1 MKKLFA
7 LPVIVALAIF
17 CACQKHPTEAEIQA
31 RIEQEVQRR
40 LAAEHE
46 AQEQE
51 AQRRRAE
58 FTARRN
64 ALLEKRK
71 AAGNTQVP
79 GVSRVPSR
87 PSIGERSANP
97 ATGLAP
103 GAVRTPHPIPGLR
116 NRPSARSRFASPMP
130 EASVP
135 VPSETSGTP
144 SVTPAEAA
152 SPAVSPLPEA
162 AESASPTPTP
172 ESPDGTAQ

>member
-7 LPVIVALAIF
+7 LPVIVAVAIF
-17 CACQKHPTEAEIQA
+17 CSCQKHPTEAEIQA

-51 AQRRRAE
+51 AERRRAE

-71 AAGNTQVP
+71 AATNTQVP
-79 GVSRVPSR
+79 GVSRVPGR
-87 PSIGERSANP
+87 PSMGDRSGA
-97 ATGLAP
+97 LSP
-103 GAVRTPHPIPGLR
+103 GAARRPILPPGLLD
-116 NRPSARSRFASPMP
+116 RPSARSRFASPVP
-130 EASVP
+130 AESVP
-135 VPSETSGTP
+135 VPSEGAAAP
-144 SVTPAEAA
+144 SVTPVEAA